1 MRWFGFKLVLITFAF
16 SLLGCE
22 SSREVFGNKKV
33 RPDEFLV
40 YKRPPLSQPPDY
52 GLRPPQQGTQE
63 KRISPERMAKA
74 AIIGVKAESQLGVQP
89 LQTSPGMQSLLRNTG
104 ALTASSSIR
113 GIISEETSIYAD
125 EDERFVDKLIFW
137 VDDQPFEGTVLNPK
151 EEQKRIRNAQALG
164 KPITDGE
171 TSHVK
176 RQRKK
181 KGLLEF

>member
-1 MRWFGFKLVLITFAF
+1 MRWFGFKLVLITFAC

-164 KPITDGE
+164 KPITDGK